1 MEHGKFP
8 RVAASRRV
16 ILTWSKLPRI
26 VCHLLATNNHIATTS
41 ILGHY
46 NCFAVCRRR
55 LDIAS
60 TNADEGNDRMI
71 KSLVVCTLLL
81 CTCAFADNGHLLG
94 TSKTEQ
100 YNVAVFAEPW
110 PARVGRLQLQ
120 FIVTDNKGNIVEA
133 QSIIPLAARSSIELP
148 DIGPFAFTYTVDG
161 TEQQAIRFD
170 VLPVASPLV
179 EFWHIW
185 LFLII
190 GVILIILREKLAKNM
205 QERYPST

>member
-1 MEHGKFP
+1 
-8 RVAASRRV
+8 
-16 ILTWSKLPRI
+16 
-26 VCHLLATNNHIATTS
+26 
-41 ILGHY
+41 
-46 NCFAVCRRR
+46 
-55 LDIAS
+55 
-60 TNADEGNDRMI
+60 
-71 KSLVVCTLLL
+71 
-81 CTCAFADNGHLLG
+81 
-94 TSKTEQ
+94 
-100 YNVAVFAEPW
+100 VAVFAEPW

-120 FIVTDNKGNIVEA
+120 FIVTDNTGNIVEA

-148 DIGPFAFTYTVDG
+148 DIGPFAFTYIVDG
-161 TEQQAIRFD
+161 TEQQEIRFD